1 MSPGS
6 AAHNASKTA
15 LTRATASSPPPSG
28 THIRATLLNAT
39 LQRPTVAGVH
49 ALTPKTLKAFPVRM
63 RAADG
68 QNAGGSFANGR
79 RRVAGRTGGLLLAL
93 RRRGRAGVRLGGVLF
108 LGLVG
113 SPVLVMARV
122 AGGIVRRAR
131 PVMLRAKVEI
141 RDHRER
147 DLGHGRGRHEPGQ
160 TNDESCGRHE

>member
-79 RRVAGRTGGLLLAL
+79 QRDGWNAGWSSVLFFAGGGAGGGLAWASDPPDGAASRGGPEVCCWRCADAVAL
-93 RRRGRAGVRLGGVLF
+93 VSGWVASFSLVLS
-108 LGLVG
+108 G
-113 SPVLVMARV
+113 ARSSSW
-122 AGGIVRRAR
+122 REWR
-131 PVMLRAKVEI
+131 VE
-141 RDHRER
+141 
-147 DLGHGRGRHEPGQ
+147 
-160 TNDESCGRHE
+160 